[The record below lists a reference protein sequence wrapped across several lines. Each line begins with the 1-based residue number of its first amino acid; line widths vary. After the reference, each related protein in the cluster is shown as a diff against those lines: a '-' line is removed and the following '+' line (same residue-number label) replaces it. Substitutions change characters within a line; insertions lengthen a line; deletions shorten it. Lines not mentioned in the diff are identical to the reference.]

1 MRLLKWLVAA
11 LAIARL
17 VPAGESRAQVVL
29 QDDGRNVQLYNGIIS
44 ATISKTGA
52 SLSALKFRGY
62 DMLESGYYSMDGGED
77 YRVPSNCIYK
87 VKIAS
92 PDLVDIGMK
101 RIWRNEPQAFDI
113 EIHYVLR
120 RGDSGLY
127 TYALLDHPARYPA
140 TGVGEWRMVWKLSND
155 LLERIYVDQQR
166 NWEMPNSEDYKLAR
180 PTPIKE
186 ILRIMSGARA
196 GKFDCKY
203 DYSANYWDLD
213 CWGHASNR
221 NRVGGWI
228 VLGSH
233 EFFND
238 GPTKQDLN
246 AASGINHI
254 HFGMDHYNGST
265 VHVDAGQAWQKMYG
279 PFLLYCNYAAQGEDA
294 CWADAKARGLREKA
308 EWPYVWVTDN
318 PAYPLANDR
327 GWITGRFIVRDPLK
341 PKITGGNA
349 WVGVAQPPPG
359 GNWQFDSMHYQY
371 WAKTDADGSFLIPHV
386 RPGNYTLYAFTDGAV
401 GEAQRQNI
409 AVYPLRGTGVGNLYW
424 YVQHKGRVIAW
435 EIGYPD
441 RTARKFR
448 HGNDYFQGFLW
459 QHFSEEF
466 PNPLVFTIGQS
477 NPATDWNYAQAAYT
491 LTPRPVPHRWSI
503 RFNLDQ
509 INPGVATLTLAIAS
523 AQRARIDV
531 FVNDERRSFGTVTP
545 SVQGGDALIRESI
558 HAKYCVEYLS
568 IPTDRLRRG
577 LNVISLSL
585 GGTLTFDTHVMYD
598 YLNLELP

>member
-1 MRLLKWLVAA
+1 MRCVKFFVIVLSLVSLLP
-11 LAIARL
+11 AIQ
-17 VPAGESRAQVVL
+17 SRGQVVL
-29 QDDGRNVQLYNGIIS
+29 QDNGKDVQLYNGLIS
-44 ATISKTGA
+44 ATISKSGA
-52 SLSALKFRGY
+52 SLSALRFRGL
-62 DMLESGYYSMDGGED
+62 DMLEEGYYSMDGGEN
-77 YRVPSNCIYK
+77 YRTPGGCRYTVK
-87 VKIAS
+87 VLS

-113 EIHYVLR
+113 DVHYVLR

-127 TYALLDHPARYPA
+127 TYALLDHPANYPA

-166 NWEMPNSEDYKLAR
+166 NWEMPNSEDYSTAQH
-180 PTPIKE
+180 TSIKE
-186 ILRIMSGARA
+186 ILKILTGARA
-196 GKFDCKY
+196 GKYDCKY

-265 VHVDAGQAWQKMYG
+265 IHVEGGQSWQKMFG
-279 PFLLYCNYAAQGEDA
+279 PFLLYCNYQNGGGDA
-294 CWADAKARGLREKA
+294 CWADAKARAQREKA
-308 EWPYVWVTDN
+308 QWPYAWLKNN
-318 PAYPLANDR
+318 PAYPLENQR
-327 GWITGRFIVRDPLK
+327 GAVTGKFVVRDPLK
-341 PKITGGNA
+341 PLITGAGA
-349 WVGVAQPPPG
+349 WVGLAQPPPG

-371 WAKTDADGSFLIPHV
+371 WVKTDQTGSFTIPHV
-386 RPGNYTLYAFTDGAV
+386 RPGIYTMYAFTDGVV
-401 GEAQRQNI
+401 GEAEKESI
-409 AVYPLRGTGVGNLYW
+409 AIFAGRTTNAGTLFW
-424 YVQHKGRVIAW
+424 KVQHKGRIIAW
-435 EIGYPD
+435 EIGVPD
-441 RTARKFR
+441 RTAAKFR

-459 QHFSEEF
+459 QQFSQEF
-466 PNPLVFTIGQS
+466 PNPLIYTIGKS
-477 NPATDWNYAQAAYT
+477 NPATGWNYAQAAYT
-491 LTPRPVPHRWSI
+491 MTPKPVPHRWTI
-503 RFNLDQ
+503 RFNLTQFDE
-509 INPGVATLTLAIAS
+509 GMATLTLAIAS
-523 AQRARIDV
+523 AQRAHIDV
-531 FVNDERRSFGTVTP
+531 FVNDERRPFATVTP

-558 HAKYCVEYLS
+558 HAKYCVEYLP
-568 IPTDRLRRG
+568 IPTSRLKIG
-577 LNVISLSL
+577 GNAISLSL